1 MRQLIGVVLLL
12 FCSGLAYG
20 QGVVVIAGGGYEGD
34 IGDESSW
41 SYLLYKRLVENGDTN
56 ADGVV
61 KVAILATD
69 APTDTFMK
77 DYFVWIGTRV
87 GKVVTAKDFHI
98 PTRADA
104 NSSLVNEIIDYDVVF
119 LKGGDQG
126 VYYDEWNETLLETS
140 IRQVASRGGAIGGTS
155 AGAMSLAG
163 YSFSGGQDMISADVL
178 TDSHTAYLND
188 VSLPGT
194 SGIHT
199 DFFSFVPGVVI
210 DTHYTQR
217 GRMGRMIG
225 IMGKAVQDFADRNI
239 LAIGLEQKTGL
250 AISNGI
256 AEVIGVGEVAFI
268 RESPTAQLQRT
279 PGRPLV
285 YTGLVLDRLTHGW
298 LYDLAARAPITSLLP
313 AGVMAVNYAGDG
325 SANSGALS
333 INGATE
339 SDSAKFEY
347 RASYYPSDYVLTS
360 TTATTYIRNSIGFT
374 DAGNSN
380 NRMDKQE
387 TLFRALY
394 DRPSDTAFLIYR
406 GSSVT
411 RTSTEPDIVS
421 FAKTGASLPEVATI
435 VIDAKTTTYRGLS
448 PFISTYASDGGS
460 LRAAALVN
468 LTVHVLAETSTRGY
482 RYNVRTHTLVS
493 GGSSSTL
500 VEIEPNNSRSSA
512 QNLITATY
520 PLTLAG
526 YISSSSDKDYFK
538 VELEPGQKISVQLQV
553 PSAGDY
559 DLYFMSSSGST
570 LTRSVNNGYGASE
583 ALTYTNK
590 STKTNTYYIEIE
602 SYRGAS
608 ATSAYR
614 LTMGRP

>member
-1 MRQLIGVVLLL
+1 MKSLIRVLVLLVYFSSL
-12 FCSGLAYG
+12 VYG
-20 QGVVVIAGGGYEGD
+20 QGTVVIAGGGYEGD
-34 IGDESSW
+34 IGDEASW

-56 ADGVV
+56 GDGVV

-87 GKVVTAKDFHI
+87 GRTVVAKDFHI
-98 PTRADA
+98 PKRADA
-104 NSSLVNEIIDYDVVF
+104 NSSLVNEIAGYDAVF
-119 LKGGDQG
+119 IKGGDQG
-126 VYYDEWNETLLETS
+126 VYYDEWNETLLETN
-140 IRQVASRGGAIGGTS
+140 IRQVTDRGGAIGGTS

-163 YSFSGGQDMISADVL
+163 YSFSGGQDMISTDVL
-178 TDSHTAYLND
+178 TNSHTPYLND
-188 VSLPGT
+188 ASLPGT

-239 LAIGLEQKTGL
+239 VAIGLEQKTGL
-250 AISNGI
+250 CIRDGV

-268 RESPTAQLQRT
+268 RESPTAQLQRAVN
-279 PGRPLV
+279 RPLF
-285 YTGLVLDRLTHGW
+285 YTGLILDRLTHGW
-298 LYDLAARAPITSLLP
+298 RYDLAARTPITSSLP
-313 AGVMAVNYAGDG
+313 AGVVAVSYAGDS
-325 SANSGALS
+325 SANSGSLT

-339 SDSAKFEY
+339 GDSAKFQY
-347 RASYYPSDYVLTS
+347 VASYYPSDYSLTP

-387 TLFRALY
+387 SIFRALY
-394 DRPSDTAFLIYR
+394 DRPSDTAFLVYK

-411 RTSTEPDIVS
+411 RSSEPDIVS
-421 FAKTGASLPEVATI
+421 FVKTGASLPEVATI
-435 VIDAKTTTYRGLS
+435 VIDAKTVTYKGLS
-448 PFISTYASDGGS
+448 PFISTYASDGGD
-460 LRAAALVN
+460 LRAAALIN
-468 LTVHVLAETSTRGY
+468 LTLHVLAETSTRGY
-482 RYNVRTHTLVS
+482 RYNTRTHTVVTS
-493 GGSSSTL
+493 GDNPAL
-500 VEIEPNNSRSSA
+500 FEIEPNNSRSSA
-512 QNLITATY
+512 QNLITSTY
-520 PLTLAG
+520 PLTLTG

-538 VELEPGQKISVQLQV
+538 VELAPGQKITVQLEV

-559 DLYFMSSSGST
+559 DLYFMNSSGST

-583 ALTYTNK
+583 SLTYTNRG
-590 STKTNTYYIEIE
+590 TKTSTYYIEIE
-602 SYRGAS
+602 SYRGS
-608 ATSAYR
+608 STSSAYR
-614 LTMGRP
+614 LTVTKP